1 MTLGTRLRRLRHSQR
16 FRRLRRPAFLGT
28 LRRTS
33 PLSDGYGFD
42 RGTPVDRYYIDRFV
56 EENRGAIHGRVLE
69 IKNSRYTHEFGS
81 DVVQRDVLDIDPT
94 NRNATIV
101 ADLAAAEGI
110 PADAFDCFI
119 LTQTLQLILD
129 TRSAIFHAHRI
140 LRPGGVLLCSVPCI
154 ARITPGCIDSD
165 HWRFTRA
172 SCSRLF
178 GDVFPRDRV
187 TVQTHGNV
195 LTAIAFLT
203 GMAAEELRQRELDHD
218 DENFPLL
225 VTVRAEKDHS
235 AASS

>member
-1 MTLGTRLRRLRHSQR
+1 MTPGPRLRRLRHSQR
-16 FRRLRRPAFLGT
+16 FRRLRRPALLGT

-56 EENRGAIHGRVLE
+56 EENRGAIRGRVLE
-69 IKNSRYTHEFGS
+69 IKNSRYTHQFGS
-81 DVVQRDVLDIDPT
+81 DFVQRDVLDIDPT

-101 ADLAAAEGI
+101 ADLAAADRI

-119 LTQTLQLILD
+119 LTQTLHLIFD
-129 TRSAIFHAHRI
+129 ARSAIFHAHRI
-140 LRPGGVLLCSVPCI
+140 LRPGGVLLCSVPCV
-154 ARITPGCIDSD
+154 ARITPGCIDGD
-165 HWRFTRA
+165 YWRFTRA

-178 GDVFPRDRV
+178 GDVFPQDRI
-187 TVQTHGNV
+187 TVRTHGNV

>member
-69 IKNSRYTHEFGS
+69 IKNSRYTHQFGS

-101 ADLAAAEGI
+101 ADLAAADGI

-119 LTQTLQLILD
+119 LTQTLQLIFD

-140 LRPGGVLLCSVPCI
+140 LRPGGVLLCSVPCV

-187 TVQTHGNV
+187 TVRTHGNV

>member
-1 MTLGTRLRRLRHSQR
+1 MTLGPRLRRLRRSQR

-56 EENRGAIHGRVLE
+56 EKNRGAIHGRVLE
-69 IKNSRYTHEFGS
+69 IKNSRYTHQFGS

-101 ADLAAAEGI
+101 ADLAAADGI

-119 LTQTLQLILD
+119 LTQTLDLIFD

-140 LRPGGVLLCSVPCI
+140 LRPGGVLLCSVPCV
-154 ARITPGCIDSD
+154 ARMTPGCIDSD

-178 GDVFPRDRV
+178 GDVFSRDRV
-187 TVQTHGNV
+187 TVRTHGNV

-235 AASS
+235 VASS

>member
-1 MTLGTRLRRLRHSQR
+1 MTLGPRLRRLRHSQR

-33 PLSDGYGFD
+33 PLSDGFGFD
-42 RGTPVDRYYIDRFV
+42 RGTPVDRYYIDRFL

-69 IKNSRYTHEFGS
+69 IKNSRYTHQFGS

-101 ADLAAAEGI
+101 ADLAAADGI

-119 LTQTLQLILD
+119 LTQTLQLIFD

-140 LRPGGVLLCSVPCI
+140 LRPGGVLLCSVPCV

-187 TVQTHGNV
+187 TVRTHGNV

>member
-1 MTLGTRLRRLRHSQR
+1 LTFGPRLRRLRHSQR

-42 RGTPVDRYYIDRFV
+42 RGTPVDRYYIDRFI

-69 IKNSRYTHEFGS
+69 IKNSRYTHQFGS

-101 ADLAAAEGI
+101 ADLAAGDGI

-119 LTQTLQLILD
+119 LTQTLQLIFD
-129 TRSAIFHAHRI
+129 TRSAIFHANRI

-187 TVQTHGNV
+187 TVRTHGNV
-195 LTAIAFLT
+195 LTAIAFIT

-235 AASS
+235 AAPS

>member
-1 MTLGTRLRRLRHSQR
+1 MLGPRLRRLRHSQR
-16 FRRLRRPAFLGT
+16 FRRLRRPALLGT

-33 PLSDGYGFD
+33 PLSDGFGFD
-42 RGTPVDRYYIDRFV
+42 RGTPVDRYYIDRFI

-69 IKNSRYTHEFGS
+69 IKNSRYTHQFGS

-101 ADLAAAEGI
+101 ADLAAADGI

-119 LTQTLQLILD
+119 VTQTLQLIFD

-140 LRPGGVLLCSVPCI
+140 LRPGGVLLCSVPCV

-187 TVQTHGNV
+187 TVRTHGNV

-235 AASS
+235 AGSS

>member
-1 MTLGTRLRRLRHSQR
+1 MTLGPRLRRLRHSQR

-33 PLSDGYGFD
+33 PLSDGFGFD
-42 RGTPVDRYYIDRFV
+42 RGTPVDRYYIDRFL
-56 EENRGAIHGRVLE
+56 EENRGAIRGRVLE
-69 IKNSRYTHEFGS
+69 IKNSRYTHQFGS

-101 ADLAAAEGI
+101 ADLAAADSI

-119 LTQTLQLILD
+119 LTQTLHLIFD

-140 LRPGGVLLCSVPCI
+140 LRPGGVLLCSVPCV
-154 ARITPGCIDSD
+154 ARITPACIDSD

-187 TVQTHGNV
+187 TVRTHGNV

-218 DENFPLL
+218 DVNFPLL

>member
-1 MTLGTRLRRLRHSQR
+1 LTLGPRLRRLRHSQR

-33 PLSDGYGFD
+33 PLSDGFGFD
-42 RGTPVDRYYIDRFV
+42 RGTPVDRYYIDRFI

-69 IKNSRYTHEFGS
+69 IKNSRYTHQLGS

-101 ADLAAAEGI
+101 ADLAAADGI

-119 LTQTLQLILD
+119 LTQTLQLIFD

-140 LRPGGVLLCSVPCI
+140 LRPGGVLLCSVPCV
-154 ARITPGCIDSD
+154 ARVTPGCIDSD

-187 TVQTHGNV
+187 TVGTHGNV

-203 GMAAEELRQRELDHD
+203 GMATEELRQRELDHD

>member
-1 MTLGTRLRRLRHSQR
+1 MTLGPRLRRLRHSQR

-33 PLSDGYGFD
+33 PLSDGFGFD
-42 RGTPVDRYYIDRFV
+42 RGTPVDRYYIDRFI

-69 IKNSRYTHEFGS
+69 IKNSRYTHQFGS
-81 DVVQRDVLDIDPT
+81 DVVQRDVLDIDPA

-101 ADLAAAEGI
+101 ADLAAADDV

-119 LTQTLQLILD
+119 LTQTLQLIFD
-129 TRSAIFHAHRI
+129 ARSAIFHAHRI
-140 LRPGGVLLCSVPCI
+140 LRPGGVLLCSVPCV

-178 GDVFPRDRV
+178 DDVFPRDRV
-187 TVQTHGNV
+187 TVRTHGNV

-203 GMAAEELRQRELDHD
+203 GMAAEELKQRELDYD

-235 AASS
+235 AAAG

>member
-1 MTLGTRLRRLRHSQR
+1 LTLGPRLRRLRHSQR

-33 PLSDGYGFD
+33 PLSDGFGFD
-42 RGTPVDRYYIDRFV
+42 RGTPVDRYYIDRFI

-69 IKNSRYTHEFGS
+69 IKNSRYTHQFGS
-81 DVVQRDVLDIDPT
+81 DVVQRDVLDIDPA

-101 ADLAAAEGI
+101 ADLAAADDV

-119 LTQTLQLILD
+119 LTQTLQLIFD
-129 TRSAIFHAHRI
+129 ARSAIFHAHRI
-140 LRPGGVLLCSVPCI
+140 LRPGGVLLCSVPCV

-178 GDVFPRDRV
+178 DDVFPRDRV
-187 TVQTHGNV
+187 TVRTHGNV

-203 GMAAEELRQRELDHD
+203 GMAAEELKQRELDYD

-235 AASS
+235 AAAG

>member
-1 MTLGTRLRRLRHSQR
+1 MLGPRLRRLRHSQR

-33 PLSDGYGFD
+33 PLSDGFGFD

-56 EENRGAIHGRVLE
+56 EKNRGAIHGRVLE

-101 ADLAAAEGI
+101 ADLAAADGI

-119 LTQTLQLILD
+119 LTQTLQLIFD

-140 LRPGGVLLCSVPCI
+140 LRPGGVLLCSVPCV

-187 TVQTHGNV
+187 TVRTHGNV

>member
-1 MTLGTRLRRLRHSQR
+1 LTLGPRLRRLRHSQR

-33 PLSDGYGFD
+33 PLSDGFGFD
-42 RGTPVDRYYIDRFV
+42 RGTPVDRYYIDRFI

-69 IKNSRYTHEFGS
+69 IKNSRYTHQFGS

-101 ADLAAAEGI
+101 ADLAAADDV

-119 LTQTLQLILD
+119 LTQTLQLIFD
-129 TRSAIFHAHRI
+129 ARSAIFHAHRI
-140 LRPGGVLLCSVPCI
+140 LRPGGVLLCSVPCV

-178 GDVFPRDRV
+178 DDVFPRDRV
-187 TVQTHGNV
+187 TVRTHGNV

-203 GMAAEELRQRELDHD
+203 GMAAEELKQRELDYD

-235 AASS
+235 AAAG

>member
-1 MTLGTRLRRLRHSQR
+1 MTLGPRLRRLRHSQR

-33 PLSDGYGFD
+33 PLSDGFGFD
-42 RGTPVDRYYIDRFV
+42 RGTPVDRYYIDRFI

-69 IKNSRYTHEFGS
+69 IKNSRYTHQFGS

-101 ADLAAAEGI
+101 ADLAAADGI

-119 LTQTLQLILD
+119 LTQTLQLIFD

-140 LRPGGVLLCSVPCI
+140 LRPGGVLLCSVPCV

-187 TVQTHGNV
+187 TVRTHGNV

>member
-1 MTLGTRLRRLRHSQR
+1 MTLGPRLRRLRHSQR

-42 RGTPVDRYYIDRFV
+42 RGTPVDRYYIDRFI

-69 IKNSRYTHEFGS
+69 IKNSRYTHQFGS

-101 ADLAAAEGI
+101 ADLAAADGI

-119 LTQTLQLILD
+119 LTQTLQLIFD

-187 TVQTHGNV
+187 TVRTHGNV

>member
-1 MTLGTRLRRLRHSQR
+1 M
-16 FRRLRRPAFLGT
+16 GT

-42 RGTPVDRYYIDRFV
+42 RGTPVDRYYIDSFL
-56 EENRGAIHGRVLE
+56 EENRTAIRGRVLE
-69 IKNSRYTHEFGS
+69 IKNSRYTHQFGS

-101 ADLAAAEGI
+101 ADLAAADGI

-119 LTQTLQLILD
+119 VTQTLQLIFD

-140 LRPGGVLLCSVPCI
+140 LRPGGVLLCSVPCV

-187 TVQTHGNV
+187 TVRTHGNV

>member
-1 MTLGTRLRRLRHSQR
+1 MTLGPRLRRLRHSQR

-33 PLSDGYGFD
+33 PLSDGFGFD

-69 IKNSRYTHEFGS
+69 IKNSRYTHQFGS

-101 ADLAAAEGI
+101 ADLAAADGI

-119 LTQTLQLILD
+119 LTQTLQLIFD

-140 LRPGGVLLCSVPCI
+140 LRPGGVLLCSVPCV
-154 ARITPGCIDSD
+154 ARMTPGCIDSD

-187 TVQTHGNV
+187 TVRTHGNV

>member
-1 MTLGTRLRRLRHSQR
+1 MTLGPRLRRLRHSQR

-33 PLSDGYGFD
+33 PLSDGFGFD
-42 RGTPVDRYYIDRFV
+42 RGTPVDRYYIDRFI

-69 IKNSRYTHEFGS
+69 IKNSRYTHQFGS

-101 ADLAAAEGI
+101 ADLAAADGI

-119 LTQTLQLILD
+119 LTQTLQLIFD

-187 TVQTHGNV
+187 TVRTHGNV

>member
-1 MTLGTRLRRLRHSQR
+1 LTPGPRLRRLRHSQR

-33 PLSDGYGFD
+33 PLSDGFGFD
-42 RGTPVDRYYIDRFV
+42 RGTPVDRYYIDRFI

-69 IKNSRYTHEFGS
+69 IKNSRYTHQFGS
-81 DVVQRDVLDIDPT
+81 EVVQRDVLDIDAT

-101 ADLAAAEGI
+101 ADLAAADGI

-119 LTQTLQLILD
+119 LTQTLHLIFD

-187 TVQTHGNV
+187 TVRPHGNV